1 MKSLKEVKGRALRLP
16 GRRTF
21 RKERIAS
28 AKALRGHMAG
38 NDISASGVQGWEE
51 RRVGSEVGSG
61 RATEA
66 SQARNVSFK
75 L

>member
-1 MKSLKEVKGRALRLP
+1 
-16 GRRTF
+16 
-21 RKERIAS
+21 
-28 AKALRGHMAG
+28 MAG

-66 SQARNVSFK
+66 SQAHNMSFK